1 LFALLLDPVVA
12 VVVNRARA
20 AWLEETSV
28 VVGWSVVTRHALTLA
43 EIFIHSDGGVK
54 LHVWGNAPEPQL
66 FSVYPVWNCV
76 V

>member
-43 EIFIHSDGGVK
+43 EIFIHSDGAME
-54 LHVWGNAPEPQL
+54 LHVWDNAPEPQL
-66 FSVYPVWNCV
+66 SRVFQVRNCV